1 MFMNAASGFFL
12 LILSAGYYFA
22 ADAMPSSILDTT
34 VTSSAFPKM
43 LALAGGFLSIAL
55 IVQNIFVV
63 ATAGRNAPAKEPDER
78 GGGGWPAH
86 RRALGLLAIVLCFVL
101 ALEVVGYPVAIG
113 LLILAVSVYQ
123 GYPLSKLS
131 VGIAVAGGLFF
142 WLFFMVLLGI
152 HMPLGI
158 WTQLAGLLP
167 FQLPFA

>member
-1 MFMNAASGFFL
+1 MFTNAASGLFL

-55 IVQNIFVV
+55 IVQNFVAV
-63 ATAGRNAPAKEPDER
+63 AAAGRSAAAKEPEE
-78 GGGGWPAH
+78 GGGANWSAH

-131 VGIAVAGGLFF
+131 VAVAIGGGLFF

-158 WTQLAGLLP
+158 WTKLAGL
-167 FQLPFA
+167 FN

>member
-1 MFMNAASGFFL
+1 MYKNAASGLFL
-12 LILSAGYYFA
+12 FILSVGYYVA
-22 ADAMPSSILDTT
+22 ADGMPSSILDTT

-43 LALAGGFLSIAL
+43 LAIAGGFLSIAL

-63 ATAGRNAPAKEPDER
+63 VTEGRPAAAEV
-78 GGGGWPAH
+78 PAEGRWFGH
-86 RRALGLLAIVLCFVL
+86 RRALGLLGIVLCFVA

-131 VGIAVAGGLFF
+131 VCIAIAGGLFF

-158 WTQLAGLLP
+158 WSGLAGR
-167 FQLPFA
+167 FQF

>member
-1 MFMNAASGFFL
+1 MFTNAASGLFL

-34 VTSSAFPKM
+34 VPSSAFPKL

-55 IVQNIFVV
+55 IVQNFVAV
-63 ATAGRNAPAKEPDER
+63 AAAGRGAPAKGPAKEPEE
-78 GGGGWPAH
+78 GGLNNWSAH
-86 RRALGLLAIVLCFVL
+86 RSALGLLAIVLCFVL

-131 VGIAVAGGLFF
+131 VAVAIGGGLFF

-158 WTQLAGLLP
+158 WTKLAAL
-167 FQLPFA
+167 FH